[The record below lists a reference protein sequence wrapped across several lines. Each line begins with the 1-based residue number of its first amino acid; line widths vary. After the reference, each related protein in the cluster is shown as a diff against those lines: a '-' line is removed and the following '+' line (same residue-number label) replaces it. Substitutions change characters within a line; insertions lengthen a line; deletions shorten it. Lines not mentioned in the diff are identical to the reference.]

1 MTFNRRGTFVLP
13 GEPFMEGTTMVAM
26 FPPSL
31 ACDTPPRSHT
41 CIKVLDLLTN
51 RYHVGIVH
59 AATDAGLEIEMPL
72 SAHLSAGQ
80 RVHFALAD
88 QAGGIIPRHAMRR
101 ALVRQVHATARASQR
116 IDLTPAAECVAA

>member
-1 MTFNRRGTFVLP
+1 
-13 GEPFMEGTTMVAM
+13 MEGTTMVAM

-31 ACDTPPRSHT
+31 ACDNHLRSHT

-59 AATDAGLEIEMPL
+59 AASDDGLEIEMPL
-72 SAHLSAGQ
+72 SAHLRAGQ

-88 QAGGIIPRHAMRR
+88 EAGSIIPRHAMRR
-101 ALVRQVHATARASQR
+101 AMVRCVHTTPQASLR

>member
-1 MTFNRRGTFVLP
+1 
-13 GEPFMEGTTMVAM
+13 MEGTTMVAM

-31 ACDTPPRSHT
+31 VCDAHLRCDT

-59 AATDAGLEIEMPL
+59 AYTDDGLEIEMPL
-72 SAHLSAGQ
+72 SARLSAGQ

-88 QAGGIIPRHAMRR
+88 EATGVISRQAMRS
-101 ALVRQVHATARASQR
+101 ALVRRVGRTARASLR
-116 IDLTPAAECVAA
+116 INLKPAGECVAA